1 MIRPSGTPE
10 FSEVFMHFG
19 WFIALS
25 IVSSVIA
32 QTVFKLGLS
41 TPGETQSPTSIL
53 SLLTIIL
60 RSPLVLTGLFLYG
73 VGALAW
79 INVLSRVQLSYAYP
93 FLALNFLLITL
104 TATVVLGESISW
116 MRWAGVLVICVGILI
131 VARSNS

>member
-1 MIRPSGTPE
+1 
-10 FSEVFMHFG
+10 MHFG